1 MKSFQHEQWF
11 WTPDEGA
18 AVSKDEL
25 LLNPIDP
32 VIYKM
37 TDIWGYDRDELPC
50 EPFDIEIKV
59 HTESVLEGLQI
70 FEKAVKQYLED
81 SLNCSA
87 RTQYLE
93 KLIWSDQMTDMAS
106 CEIVMS
112 G

>member
-1 MKSFQHEQWF
+1 MREIQHEQWF

-18 AVSKDEL
+18 SVAQDEL
-25 LLNPIDP
+25 LLNPVDP

-37 TDIWGYDRDELPC
+37 VDIWGYDLDELPC

-59 HTESVLEGLQI
+59 HTESVLEGLKL
-70 FEKAVKQYLED
+70 FEKAVKEYLQN

-93 KLIWSDQMTDMAS
+93 KLIWTNQMTDMVS

-112 G
+112 S